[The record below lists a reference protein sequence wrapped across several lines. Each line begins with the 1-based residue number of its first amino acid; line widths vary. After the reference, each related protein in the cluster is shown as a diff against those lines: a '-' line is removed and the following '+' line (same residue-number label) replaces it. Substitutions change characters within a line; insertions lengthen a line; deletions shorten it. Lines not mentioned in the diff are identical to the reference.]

1 MPQCNPETSKIEEG
15 VIGGEQMLMT
25 HKQSAELT
33 KPRVGTL
40 HDPAASVAA
49 HLASIF
55 IAPPFVVLAVGCNQ
69 LDDPPFQ
76 SLT

>member
-1 MPQCNPETSKIEEG
+1 VPQRNLEASEIEEG
-15 VIGGEQMLMT
+15 AIGGEQMLVT

-33 KPRVGTL
+33 KPGVGAL

-55 IAPPFVVLAVGCNQ
+55 IAPPFVVLAVVPWGSGFIRN
-69 LDDPPFQ
+69 
-76 SLT
+76 

>member
-1 MPQCNPETSKIEEG
+1 
-15 VIGGEQMLMT
+15 MLVT

-33 KPRVGTL
+33 KPGVGAL

-55 IAPPFVVLAVGCNQ
+55 IAPPFVVLAVVPWGSGFIRN
-69 LDDPPFQ
+69 
-76 SLT
+76 